1 MRKADIAGGAVG
13 AALGTWVLLEGA
25 KMPTDHIMKIGPSY
39 YPSLLAVALIGLSAA
54 LCVQG
59 ARGKKG
65 GDFEPIDFSSFGI
78 YRALIALAAALVYA
92 FLMPPLGFLP
102 ATTLF
107 VLGLMLLLG
116 SRKPLELIIAP
127 PLTALGVWLVFDRL
141 LMITLPA
148 GLLSYAGM

>member
-1 MRKADIAGGAVG
+1 MRTANIAGGAVG
-13 AALGTWVLLEGA
+13 AAIGTWVLIEAA
-25 KMPTDHIMKIGPSY
+25 KMPADHIMKIGPSY

-59 ARGKKG
+59 ALGKKG
-65 GDFEPIDFSSFGI
+65 GDFESIDFSSFGV
-78 YRALIALAAALVYA
+78 YRALIALASALVYV
-92 FLMPPLGFLP
+92 FLMRPLGFLP

-107 VLGLMLLLG
+107 VLALMLLLG
-116 SRKPLELIIAP
+116 SRKPLELILVP
-127 PLTALGVWLVFDRL
+127 PLAALGVWLVFDRL